1 MQNSDDKKVSSRSAF
16 VSAGSTIIIIAFFA
30 IAALVLLSAGTKE
43 YESIVLAA
51 NENFELRTSLS
62 YVATKIRQYDTSG
75 SVSVENINGTDVLVL
90 REELEGDVYDT
101 MIYYMDGSV
110 CELMQAEGYG
120 DPDLAFGFASM
131 EIDSFELRQ
140 DGNAITVTA
149 GNARG
154 DTESLTVY
162 LRSR

>member
-75 SVSVENINGTDVLVL
+75 SVSVENIDGTDVLVL
-90 REELEGDVYDT
+90 REELGGDIYDT
-101 MIYYMDGSV
+101 LIYYKDGSV

-120 DPDLAFGFASM
+120 EPDLDFGFATM
-131 EIDSFELRQ
+131 EIDSFGIRQ
-140 DGNAITVTA
+140 NGNAITVTA
-149 GNARG
+149 GNASG
-154 DTESLTVY
+154 ESEDLTIY